1 MQRKKLSE
9 RDSKL
14 PRIAL
19 LSQITKIH
27 IIKNETY
34 ILKNVV
40 YWLKAIT
47 FAAMLR
53 LFLTS
58 LIKRTVLPTD
68 LQMIDGNIMNT
79 YFYFT

>member
-40 YWLKAIT
+40 Y
-47 FAAMLR
+47 
-53 LFLTS
+53 
-58 LIKRTVLPTD
+58 
-68 LQMIDGNIMNT
+68 
-79 YFYFT
+79 